1 MGGAPVAEDDVGLP
15 VLRVVRVRA
24 HHPTVAETTGW
35 SNLLGS
41 GPSALVSTGVVR
53 PHPSALLH
61 KTCYSAGVAT
71 LTVRTDEAMEKALQA
86 LAEQKGSRTDA
97 VRYALL
103 RTYRETLVEQAEA
116 DAERLAGDVND
127 QAEMLAIQRFMGVVE

>member
-1 MGGAPVAEDDVGLP
+1 
-15 VLRVVRVRA
+15 
-24 HHPTVAETTGW
+24 
-35 SNLLGS
+35 
-41 GPSALVSTGVVR
+41 
-53 PHPSALLH
+53 
-61 KTCYSAGVAT
+61 
-71 LTVRTDEAMEKALQA
+71 MEKALQA

-116 DAERLAGDVND
+116 DAERLAGDVDD